1 MRPFWRIYRASFGW
15 SIVELHPALPSASA
29 VASSRPIEI
38 NNKKNGVSVAA
49 PFKRGVATLFVRAY
63 IELRL
68 RVGAVS
74 LKQTSERRGG
84 GLSTFSEALR
94 AMRPSRRERWTQ
106 QHRRRREHGA
116 ARATARRHGT
126 RQRTSGRGCGR
137 GGRRVW
143 CVSSPRKGT
152 SEHRPGRAI
161 HLAYLV
167 HDQPRLEPVRD
178 DGRGGGRACG
188 LAARRDR
195 GDDGGCRRGG
205 RRGAAGGATAAAA
218 GRQMERVG
226 APELAKLLRLE
237 PPPDDDVGCDNTRP
251 RKASLRPAYSRRLVA
266 KTITDGK

>member
-15 SIVELHPALPSASA
+15 SIVELHPASPSASA

-106 QHRRRREHGA
+106 QLPAA
-116 ARATARRHGT
+116 ARTWGGSRHRAPT
-126 RQRTSGRGCGR
+126 R
-137 GGRRVW
+137 
-143 CVSSPRKGT
+143 
-152 SEHRPGRAI
+152 H
-161 HLAYLV
+161 
-167 HDQPRLEPVRD
+167 
-178 DGRGGGRACG
+178 
-188 LAARRDR
+188 
-195 GDDGGCRRGG
+195 
-205 RRGAAGGATAAAA
+205 AAADLGA
-218 GRQMERVG
+218 GVW
-226 APELAKLLRLE
+226 
-237 PPPDDDVGCDNTRP
+237 
-251 RKASLRPAYSRRLVA
+251 
-266 KTITDGK
+266 